1 MSHRTAMA
9 IHEKL
14 RGGLNFI
21 HDYFSYIDQSHMC
34 DKIITTCLT
43 DKLVECFFGIV
54 TERCAGN
61 NPTFIEFARAL
72 GRDAFFYLLSI
83 TSSTQT
89 PGLSIRRTRDE
100 RPEKYSYSTVDFK
113 ETDLVWEFF
122 RIRHEELFTVNQ
134 LSKARKQRKDGKV
147 SKETK
152 SAMMYIRKS
161 DSCVPYIDLV
171 PDSDPSNE
179 SKSSLRAVGLAMKSR
194 PMKSIRDFQKQK
206 HGTAPSVLGIQ
217 GERRTINL
225 SDCTIQELQN
235 HQMDEQSEHEND
247 DTPILCSNNESSQ
260 DEMITPMFNAGDIV
274 VFRGTD
280 RLQFE
285 LLEIKSDV
293 YEENL
298 TATTKIMANVLILR
312 DCNEKRVL
320 FFKDP
325 KWAGGSMMFKYILR
339 DKNNDLVMVNMTKFV
354 DTEGTFFQMDTV
366 TYHQLLE
373 IAEEYE
379 VSVQKR
385 SHKRK
390 RVPYVIEQFSDESE
404 SDAEN
409 EENTVTY
416 PDRRQ
421 KKTRANKLQDVLQWA
436 KWWCWS
442 KYLLQQKRQPVQI
455 WKE

>member
-1 MSHRTAMA
+1 
-9 IHEKL
+9 
-14 RGGLNFI
+14 
-21 HDYFSYIDQSHMC
+21 
-34 DKIITTCLT
+34 
-43 DKLVECFFGIV
+43 
-54 TERCAGN
+54 
-61 NPTFIEFARAL
+61 
-72 GRDAFFYLLSI
+72 
-83 TSSTQT
+83 
-89 PGLSIRRTRDE
+89 
-100 RPEKYSYSTVDFK
+100 
-113 ETDLVWEFF
+113 
-122 RIRHEELFTVNQ
+122 
-134 LSKARKQRKDGKV
+134 
-147 SKETK
+147 
-152 SAMMYIRKS
+152 
-161 DSCVPYIDLV
+161 
-171 PDSDPSNE
+171 
-179 SKSSLRAVGLAMKSR
+179 
-194 PMKSIRDFQKQK
+194 
-206 HGTAPSVLGIQ
+206 
-217 GERRTINL
+217 
-225 SDCTIQELQN
+225 
-235 HQMDEQSEHEND
+235 MDEQSAHEND

-280 RLQFE
+280 GLQFE

-298 TATTKIMANVLILR
+298 TATTKIMGNVLILR

-354 DTEGTFFQMDTV
+354 NTEGTFFKMDTV

-436 KWWCWS
+436 KW
-442 KYLLQQKRQPVQI
+442 
-455 WKE
+455 